1 MSKWTTLKK
10 APESMQM
17 LKQATPKT
25 SKATENTVTA
35 ILKTMEKKKRIMD
48 VNIDLEY
55 PVHTLD
61 IVNK

>member
-35 ILKTMEKKKRIMD
+35 ILKTMEKKKKKENGRR
-48 VNIDLEY
+48 Y
-55 PVHTLD
+55 
-61 IVNK
+61 